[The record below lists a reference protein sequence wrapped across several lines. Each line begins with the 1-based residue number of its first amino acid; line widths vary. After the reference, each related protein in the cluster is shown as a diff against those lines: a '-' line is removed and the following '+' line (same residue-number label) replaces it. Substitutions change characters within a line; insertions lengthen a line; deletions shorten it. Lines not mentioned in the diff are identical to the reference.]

1 MKAFAAATFME
12 GLDAVLS
19 GVQVGQVP
27 TVRVRIRDGRRTY
40 CRWYAMCLDHI
51 AALRGGRDFAEL
63 RANDAYLS
71 DTAAL
76 ADPVTGSVE
85 FDRCAVNGVMSG
97 LRVGGATQY
106 RYISPGVCM
115 VAVFFTPPL

>member
-1 MKAFAAATFME
+1 
-12 GLDAVLS
+12 
-19 GVQVGQVP
+19 
-27 TVRVRIRDGRRTY
+27 
-40 CRWYAMCLDHI
+40 MCLDHI
-51 AALRGGRDFAEL
+51 AALRGGRDSEEL
-63 RANDAYLS
+63 RANDTYVS
-71 DTAAL
+71 DIAAL

-85 FDRCAVNGVMSG
+85 FDSSAMNGVMSR